1 MSRFLRDVEY
11 EHIEYFRDLL
21 ASLSLHAGEKTPPL
35 DPDTESYLGYLAETG
50 VFPAHG
56 AADRALD
63 GIKDVCDMLRLG
75 IQAEKDSILYYRD
88 LIEQIPFHDAAA
100 AIRKI
105 LSEEKQHFL
114 MLSGLLKRLQSTHSC
129 DTGLTDRSAGRA
141 RERRW
146 PGIAATSLIRTE
158 PLGPCAAGRSVH
170 RGNGT
175 SS

>member
-1 MSRFLRDVEY
+1 VSPEGYTLLEAVAAAVKMEEEGVRFYTLAMEKAADPDVQIMSRFLRDVEY

-21 ASLSLHAGEKTPPL
+21 ASLSSHAGEKTPPL
-35 DPDTESYLGYLAETG
+35 DPDTESYLRYLAETG

-56 AADRALD
+56 AAGSTLD
-63 GIKDVCDMLRLG
+63 GVKDVCDMLRLG

-88 LIEQIPFHDAAA
+88 LIEQIHFHDAAV

-129 DTGLTDRSAGRA
+129 VTGPTD
-141 RERRW
+141 
-146 PGIAATSLIRTE
+146 
-158 PLGPCAAGRSVH
+158 
-170 RGNGT
+170 
-175 SS
+175 